1 MTAPARLWWLTATL
15 ITMAACGGGTPA
27 PSAPSAPQSFLSGT
41 WSGTLT
47 IEREGEATTS
57 GPTSW
62 TFETVAGTNLQT
74 FRVTIRSQHP
84 WLPITTTVT
93 SAMTPSNTP
102 PARLSTQGDYA
113 SPRGCTGTLLSVGT
127 ADVPSIDADF
137 SGVDCPTLAHST
149 FRGHVMLTKTGA

>member
-1 MTAPARLWWLTATL
+1 MTAQARWWWLTATL
-15 ITMAACGGGTPA
+15 ITMAACGGSTPA

-47 IEREGEATTS
+47 IEGEGEATTS

-62 TFETVAGTNLQT
+62 AFETVAGTNLQT

-102 PARLSTQGDYA
+102 PARLSTQGDDA

-127 ADVPSIDADF
+127 ADVPSMDADV
-137 SGVDCPTLAHST
+137 SGVDCLTLAHST

>member
-1 MTAPARLWWLTATL
+1 MTAPARLWWLNATL

-41 WSGTLT
+41 WR
-47 IEREGEATTS
+47 REGEATTS

-93 SAMTPSNTP
+93 SAITPANTP

-137 SGVDCPTLAHST
+137 SGVDCPTLPHST